1 MQKVKKWFTK
11 LKVICLVCVAVFI
24 ALFALVGVMGRAT
37 NKIVITGDAEVMEYI
52 ETLAYYY
59 TDYVNTDISIDVN
72 APGSS
77 QAVKDVS
84 EGIAD
89 YGIIARNLT
98 TSEENL
104 DGIVSTDTVL
114 ARKRSCSSS
123 TTISPPTSLGR

>member
-59 TDYVNTDISIDVN
+59 TNYVNTDISIDVN

-98 TSEENL
+98 PRWADEHS
-104 DGIVSTDTVL
+104 DGGQHLLFGYAHL
-114 ARKRSCSSS
+114 AGQ
-123 TTISPPTSLGR
+123 GRFAQ

>member
-59 TDYVNTDISIDVN
+59 TNYVNTDISIDVN
-72 APGSS
+72 APGSFLP
-77 QAVKDVS
+77 
-84 EGIAD
+84 I
-89 YGIIARNLT
+89 RCLR
-98 TSEENL
+98 
-104 DGIVSTDTVL
+104 
-114 ARKRSCSSS
+114 RKRSCSSS

>member
-59 TDYVNTDISIDVN
+59 TNYVNTDISIDVN

-89 YGIIARNLT
+89 YGIIARNLY
-98 TSEENL
+98 
-104 DGIVSTDTVL
+104 GGRKPGGHRFYRYG
-114 ARKRSCSSS
+114 ARGGSVRAH
-123 TTISPPTSLGR
+123 RQQ